1 MSITAKNNGNNF
13 ELTPA
18 GNHIARC
25 YSMIEIGTVKEE
37 FKGEVKNLHKVRVT
51 WELPLEQRTFNPDKG
66 EQPFSI
72 SKEYTLS
79 MHEKAVLRKDLSSW
93 RGKPFTEDEAKAFD
107 VTKLLG
113 IPCMLNVVHIISSK
127 SGNAYANVAAI
138 TPMPKGVSCP
148 PQINDTFEFNYNDFE
163 DTKFNGLPE
172 YLRKKMEVTPE
183 YLFAKGIHPADTGNA
198 FGKTSA
204 PAESFAND
212 GIDDLPF

>member
-25 YSMIEIGTVKEE
+25 YSMVEIGTVKEE
-37 FKGEVKNLHKVRVT
+37 FKGEVKNLHKVRIT
-51 WELPLEQRTFNPDKG
+51 WELPLELRTFNPDKG

-93 RGKPFTEDEAKAFD
+93 RGKPFSEDEAKAFD
-107 VTKLLG
+107 ITKLLG
-113 IPCMLNVVHIISSK
+113 IPCMLNVVHIVSSK

-138 TPMPKGVSCP
+138 TPMPKGTQCP
-148 PQINDTFEFNYNDFE
+148 PQINDNFEFNYSDFE
-163 DTKFNGLPE
+163 DTKFQSLPE

-183 YLFAKGIHPADTGNA
+183 YLFAKGLKPADNGSA
-198 FGKTSA
+198 FGKQSVTEAFTNGS
-204 PAESFAND
+204 D
-212 GIDDLPF
+212 TDDLPF

>member
-1 MSITAKNNGNNF
+1 MSITAKNTGNNF

-51 WELPLEQRTFNPDKG
+51 WELPLEQRVFNPEKG

-113 IPCMLNVVHIISSK
+113 VPCMLNVVHIVSSK
-127 SGNAYANVAAI
+127 SGNTYANVAAI
-138 TPMPKGVSCP
+138 TPMPKGTTCP
-148 PQINDTFEFNYNDFE
+148 PQINDNFEFNYADFE
-163 DTKFNGLPE
+163 DTKFNALPE

-183 YLFAKGIHPADTGNA
+183 YLFAKGLKPADNGSA
-198 FGKTSA
+198 FGKESA
-204 PAESFAND
+204 PAASYKDDFV
-212 GIDDLPF
+212 DDLPF

>member
-1 MSITAKNNGNNF
+1 MSITAKNTGNNF

-51 WELPLEQRTFNPDKG
+51 WELPLEQRVFNPEKG

-113 IPCMLNVVHIISSK
+113 IPCMLNVVHIV
-127 SGNAYANVAAI
+127 SGKGNTYANVAAI
-138 TPMPKGVSCP
+138 TPMPKGTTCP
-148 PQINDTFEFNYNDFE
+148 PQINDNFEFNYSEFE
-163 DTKFNGLPE
+163 DSKFNALPE

-183 YLFAKGIHPADTGNA
+183 YLFAKGLKPEDNGSA
-198 FGKTSA
+198 FGKQSVTEAFLKEGS
-204 PAESFAND
+204 D
-212 GIDDLPF
+212 MDDLPF